1 MSVKKLPTE
10 VSFEKYIKD
19 IQAAHKMRGE
29 YLAFI
34 YDELKKTYGKQIAKE
49 VLSKAIYEYGKY
61 RGKRAIKKNSKL
73 KSGKLQESVNK
84 KRKKI
89 MHNAIFLEDTSQ
101 RIVYRLRDC
110 FILDA
115 LKELGKTKEEI
126 SDICD
131 IAETIGEGK
140 AAVYMDKLGIN
151 HYWESRVCHGD
162 SYCDHVWT
170 KIQKK

>member
-1 MSVKKLPTE
+1 MSNE
-10 VSFEKYIKD
+10 VSIDKYIKD

-34 YDELKKTYGKQIAKE
+34 YDELKKRYSKKTAKE

-61 RGKRAIKKNSKL
+61 RGKRTIRKNPKL
-73 KSGKLQESVNK
+73 KSKKLQESVDK
-84 KRKKI
+84 ERKKI
-89 MHNAIFLEDTSQ
+89 MHNAIFLEDTPQ
-101 RIVYRLRDC
+101 RIVYRLQAC

-115 LKELGKTKEEI
+115 LKDLGKTKEEI

-140 AAVYMDKLGIN
+140 ASVYSDELGIN
-151 HYWESRVCHGD
+151 HYWQSRVCHGD